1 MSQAPRPLPVQ
12 LVLLPP
18 ADGPENL
25 LRKQKI
31 TMQGQGLEQQ
41 FVAVLRIQHDRL
53 KLAALSATGQQ
64 LFFLEYDGESLTQ
77 KNASSIDIPGRD
89 ILAIMQFSL
98 WPSSSIRQHYTRDDG
113 WDLAISAQQRS
124 LLTSAGVVLKVTY
137 QADAVLIKN
146 HLHDYRLKVQPLE
159 N

>member
-1 MSQAPRPLPVQ
+1 
-12 LVLLPP
+12 
-18 ADGPENL
+18 
-25 LRKQKI
+25 
-31 TMQGQGLEQQ
+31 MQSQGLEQQ
-41 FVAVLRIQHDRL
+41 FVAVLRTQHDRL

-89 ILAIMQFSL
+89 ILAIMQFAL
-98 WPSSSIRQHYTRDDG
+98 WPSSSIQQHYTREEG
-113 WDLAISAQQRS
+113 WAVEISPQQRS
-124 LLTSAGVVLKVTY
+124 LLTSSGVMLNVIY
-137 QADAVLIKN
+137 QADVILIKN